1 MNLKSIKSL
10 FYTGGTSVSV
20 MLLGII
26 TGILTAR
33 TLGAEGRGI
42 FAEFLFWP
50 QLISSVL
57 ILGLNDATA
66 YFTAKYTRSGQE
78 ISKSAIILSGISIVI
93 SIVVTI
99 IFACF
104 KIDDDY
110 LFFFLAYS
118 FIYYLFFYISNILL
132 SYNQGKLDFLTFNLF
147 KLISPI
153 TYFVLLSFFYAI
165 GKLDLKS
172 ALISYV
178 LSIVLASTLR
188 IFISRSILNAR
199 VSLNKIKLVANKAI
213 KFFFTNFMM
222 IASQN
227 IDKFVLFLFFTSI
240 DAGEYVVAGTI
251 PNAILAIVA
260 LSIQVVAFPNIANQK
275 TQVLRVKS
283 AKQWAVLTFFGNFFV
298 CTILYNLS
306 PYLINFFYGTEFNN
320 SIYISQLLI
329 ISVFLQAIRF
339 SFIYILRGLGEVNF
353 GLYSEMLYIF
363 IFSFFFFNFEMGRL
377 EVLPKFLIASNVVL
391 MVLLS
396 AIVLFNKFYTPF
408 KKVNDDEFIIK

>member
-1 MNLKSIKSL
+1 
-10 FYTGGTSVSV
+10 
-20 MLLGII
+20 
-26 TGILTAR
+26 
-33 TLGAEGRGI
+33 
-42 FAEFLFWP
+42 
-50 QLISSVL
+50 
-57 ILGLNDATA
+57 
-66 YFTAKYTRSGQE
+66 
-78 ISKSAIILSGISIVI
+78 
-93 SIVVTI
+93 
-99 IFACF
+99 
-104 KIDDDY
+104 
-110 LFFFLAYS
+110 
-118 FIYYLFFYISNILL
+118 
-132 SYNQGKLDFLTFNLF
+132 FLTFNLF